1 MRGVYRADSG
11 VRGQSQR
18 EEFTRLQQARQGNH
32 MICTIFMA
40 IIRLL
45 EVILQIN
52 KCAFKNILT

>member
-45 EVILQIN
+45 E
-52 KCAFKNILT
+52 